1 MKKIQIG
8 FIMILLCLMLVACGD
23 SDEPTRRTSRGDDSE
38 ETDSES
44 GKKGDKDTD
53 EKSTDTTEK
62 TRKPKLTPTNTPK
75 PTPTNTPKPTSTPK
89 PSAEYFG
96 NRSVQYEE
104 ENSWHQ
110 VFFSFSV
117 TEDGELIR
125 QDAIIHLAIT
135 NDDGVQVYKGD
146 HSVTDKD
153 YSMWSST
160 FRGTQLLGC
169 IYIKDSEITQ
179 GTKSSGVLTIW
190 AELKDGSYWNEE
202 RLQISDLPVLPLQI
216 TIPQAPVTL
225 KEYGYDGKTAR
236 KMEIVDISY
245 EVSDWGTL
253 TVSYTVKLLENKNGK
268 SSSDYCY
275 FGYKLKNSDGVIID
289 SGMCMAGPLAV
300 GEAKREESY
309 MGSDLDRGES
319 YTLEFYDYK

>member
-1 MKKIQIG
+1 MKKIQIVML
-8 FIMILLCLMLVACGD
+8 MILLCLMLTACGD
-23 SDEPTRRTSRGDDSE
+23 SDEPSRRTSRGDDSE
-38 ETDSES
+38 ESDSES
-44 GKKGDKDTD
+44 GKKTDK
-53 EKSTDTTEK
+53 KATDT
-62 TRKPKLTPTNTPK
+62 PTPTNTPK
-75 PTPTNTPKPTSTPK
+75 PTPTNTPKP
-89 PSAEYFG
+89 SAQYFG

-125 QDAIIHLAIT
+125 QEAIIHLSIT

-146 HSVTDKD
+146 HNVTDKD
-153 YSMWSST
+153 YSMWTST

-179 GTKSSGVLTIW
+179 GTKSSGVLTIS
-190 AELKDGSYWNEE
+190 AELKDGSYWAED

-216 TIPQAPVTL
+216 TIPQAPLTL
-225 KEYGYDGKTAR
+225 KEYDYNGKTAR
-236 KMEIVDISY
+236 KMEINDISY

-253 TVSYTVKLLENKNGK
+253 TVTFTVKMLENKNGK
-268 SSSDYCY
+268 NSSDYCY
-275 FGYKLKNSDGVIID
+275 FGYKLKNSAGVIID
-289 SGMCMAGPLAV
+289 SGTCIAGPLSV
-300 GEAKREESY
+300 GEAIREEEY
-309 MGSDLDRGES
+309 MGSDLNRGES

>member
-1 MKKIQIG
+1 MRKLQI
-8 FIMILLCLMLVACGD
+8 FLVTFLLCLILTACGD
-23 SDEPTRRTSRGDDSE
+23 SDEPSRRASRDNDSE
-38 ETDSES
+38 ASDA
-44 GKKGDKDTD
+44 DTE
-53 EKSTDTTEK
+53 EKAGEK
-62 TRKPKLTPTNTPK
+62 ATKPPLPTNTPK
-75 PTPTNTPKPTSTPK
+75 PKPTNTPKP
-89 PSAEYFG
+89 SAHYFG

-125 QDAIIHLAIT
+125 QDAVVHISIT
-135 NDDGVQVYKGD
+135 NDDGVQVYQGD

-153 YSMWSST
+153 YSMWNSA

-169 IYIKDSEITQ
+169 IYIRDSEITQ
-179 GTKSSGVLTIW
+179 GTKSSGVLTIS
-190 AELKDGSYWNEE
+190 AELKDGSYWTEE
-202 RLQISDLPVLPLQI
+202 RIPISDLPVRPLQI

-225 KEYGYDGKTAR
+225 KEYDYNGKTAR
-236 KMEIVDISY
+236 KMEITDISY

-253 TVSYTVKLLENKNGK
+253 TVSFTVKLLENKNGK

-275 FGYKLKNSDGVIID
+275 FGYKLKNSSGVIID
-289 SGMCMAGPLAV
+289 SGTCYVGPMAV
-300 GEAKREESY
+300 GEAMKQEAY
-309 MGSDLDRGES
+309 MGSDLDRSES